1 MKHAVNDPC
10 NNFEVDVISIL
21 LVTLEFGASAICIGI
36 LGARNYPKLLPKAG
50 CYPQM
55 FCIISLFVYDI
66 QKFFGKYASSIKGGI
81 QGGVCAPT
89 LAIV

>member
-1 MKHAVNDPC
+1 M
-10 NNFEVDVISIL
+10 DVTGIL
-21 LVTLEFGASAICIGI
+21 LVALEFGAYAICIGI
-36 LGARNYPKLLPKAG
+36 LGACNYPKLLAKAG
-50 CYPQM
+50 CYSQM

-66 QKFFGKYASSIKGGI
+66 QKVFGKYASSTKGGI

>member
-1 MKHAVNDPC
+1 VKHAVNDPC
-10 NNFEVDVISIL
+10 SNFEVDVISIL
-21 LVTLEFGASAICIGI
+21 LVALEFGASAICIGI

-55 FCIISLFVYDI
+55 FYIISLFVYDI
-66 QKFFGKYASSIKGGI
+66 QKVFGKYASSTKGGI